1 MKLYVKLYFSSES
14 ISPLEIVKSI
24 KELGFRPVVGDY
36 DFMAEFETPEEYG
49 VLVESLHETLAGTST
64 TYRLTT
70 RPE

>member
-1 MKLYVKLYFSSES
+1 MKLYFSSES
-14 ISPLEIVKSI
+14 ISPLEIVKSV

-36 DFMAEFETPEEYG
+36 DFVTDFETPEEYG
-49 VLVESLHETLAGTST
+49 ILVETLHETLAGTNT

>member
-1 MKLYVKLYFSSES
+1 VKLYFSSES
-14 ISPLEIVKSI
+14 ISPLEIVKSV

-36 DFMAEFETPEEYG
+36 DFVTDFETPEEYG
-49 VLVESLHETLAGTST
+49 ILVETLRETLAGTNT